1 MPSLRTLLTSGG
13 AVRRGAVWCTLAYAV
28 FTLMSIG
35 AFHYMVG
42 KPVPD
47 GMDAGAWARGYAF
60 GMKYFGALMIY
71 VGFGAA
77 MLGLADVVGL
87 RRGVLGAAV
96 VVALTLAVE
105 LLGARTGFPFGDHGY
120 GGQLG
125 WLVLGLVPFVIPLS
139 WFLMLYASLG
149 IALRFRRGPVATL
162 VLTALGLFAWDVLM
176 EPAMSAAYPF
186 WVWRSTGV
194 YYGMPLANWLS
205 WLVIGPVITL
215 ALRRVAG
222 PGLARLAD
230 DALPPVVY
238 SLTGLLPLAL
248 ALEYALWPAA
258 VVGGG
263 AMLLFLVAPRIGHA
277 WRTAR
282 PSAAAPS
289 HQAP

>member
-1 MPSLRTLLTSGG
+1 MPSLRSLLTGG
-13 AVRRGAVWCTLAYAV
+13 SALRRAAVWCALAYAV

-35 AFHYMVG
+35 AFHFMVG

-47 GMDAGAWARGYAF
+47 GFDASAWARGYAF
-60 GMKYFGALMIY
+60 GMKYFGALIIY

-77 MLGLADVVGL
+77 LFGLADAVGL
-87 RRGVLGAAV
+87 RRGVLGAAA

-105 LLGARTGFPFGDHGY
+105 LVGARTGFPFGDHGY

-186 WVWRSTGV
+186 WMWRSTGV

-222 PGLARLAD
+222 PGLERLASD
-230 DALPPVVY
+230 VLPPVVY
-238 SLTGLLPLAL
+238 VLTGLLPLAL
-248 ALEYALWPAA
+248 ALEYGLWPAA
-258 VVGGG
+258 AIGGG
-263 AMLLFLVAPRIGHA
+263 AMLLYLVAPRIGDA
-277 WRTAR
+277 KRVAR
-282 PSAAAPS
+282 PAAAPS
-289 HQAP
+289 RPAP